1 MYRLASSKR
10 VLDYTAWQ
18 NIYEANAKQP
28 SVLGRLFTQADES
41 GDYEPRVVSNSI
53 AAEIKAIVE

>member
-1 MYRLASSKR
+1 M
-10 VLDYTAWQ
+10 LDYTAWQ

-53 AAEIKAIVE
+53 AAEIKTIVE